1 MHEPSFDCNRALPRR
16 TRRLPHGAWRGGLAL
31 GLLLAAANAVHAQ
44 PEPAP
49 KFDEKVAEKAPNDDA
64 TALSASLGGTL
75 NTGNTRTWQLNLGSD
90 LLLVRMPHAFT
101 AMVVFA
107 YGQADLP
114 NDGQKKLQ
122 TTIKNLRSKARYDFF
137 LTRMD
142 ALFAAAVFRWDQL
155 AGLDARVQGEL
166 GYLRYFYRTD
176 KHRFW
181 GEAGYDL
188 TYDNYHP
195 LPNPDFMLDAMGNPV
210 DPSVSPLT
218 PDTTKITHSGR
229 LFVGYDNR
237 LTEAVTYLGGAEALL
252 DVQHARNVRVNVDN
266 AVRSKLGGNFQL
278 ELRSSLQFANVP
290 APGARK
296 LDTQSMI
303 NLIYNL
309 I

>member
-1 MHEPSFDCNRALPRR
+1 MHDFASDRPTSRR
-16 TRRLPHGAWRGGLAL
+16 HAARLPERLWRGGLAL
-31 GLLLAAANAVHAQ
+31 ALLLAAARVAHAQ
-44 PEPAP
+44 PEPP
-49 KFDEKVAEKAPNDDA
+49 KVFDEKAPYKAPNEDVTTLA
-64 TALSASLGGTL
+64 ASLGGTL

-90 LLLVRMPHAFT
+90 LLLVRMPHSLT

-114 NDGQKKLQ
+114 NDNQKKLQ

-142 ALFAAAVFRWDQL
+142 ALFAAAAFRWDQL

-166 GYLRYFYRTD
+166 GYLRYFYRSE

-181 GEAGYDL
+181 GEVGYDL
-188 TYDNYHP
+188 TYDDYHP
-195 LPNPDFMLDAMGNPV
+195 LPNPDYMVDAMGNPV
-210 DPSVSPLT
+210 DRTVPELT
-218 PDTTKITHSGR
+218 SGGTKVIHSGR
-229 LFVGYDNR
+229 VFVGYDNR
-237 LTEAVTYLGGAEALL
+237 LTEAVTYLGGVETLL
-252 DVQHARNVRVNVDN
+252 DVEQARNVRLNIDN

-278 ELRSSLQFANVP
+278 ELKVSLQWANVP